1 MTTDR
6 TFTAIAAARTTIDE
20 LVEEREQKVD
30 ARNAR
35 IARLYKAGVSG
46 DTLADVGGIT
56 SSYVRKLADTTRKER
71 GADREELTDSDHVH
85 LSWVRTVVA
94 SIESLDKAIASERS
108 KRNRIILSAVANGT
122 SHQELAEAAGV
133 GRSWVS
139 RLVNE
144 S

>member
-6 TFTAIAAARTTIDE
+6 TFTAIAAARATIDE
-20 LVEEREQKVD
+20 LVEEREQKVE

-35 IARLYKAGVSG
+35 IARLYKAGLSG

-56 SSYVRKLADTTRKER
+56 ASYVRKLADTTRKER
-71 GADREELTDSDHVH
+71 GSDRKELTDSDHVH

-94 SIESLDKAIASERS
+94 SIESLDAAIAAERS
-108 KRNRIILSAVANGT
+108 KRNQVILAAAADGLP
-122 SHQELAEAAGV
+122 HQELAEAAGV
-133 GRSWVS
+133 GRSWVT